1 MSDTTI
7 SVSLIEQFARSWE
20 VLRDAVRQF
29 PAEQWRCGEIDY
41 LIPPRLALHVIEAAE
56 FYAGD
61 TPEGFHFGG
70 RFGVDWEGS
79 PAEQFPDQEEML
91 RYLDEVQAQVEA
103 WLRGLSDADLLLPGQ
118 AFPWTGRCVL
128 DRAIYVLRHT
138 HQHIGEMNAEL
149 RRRGCPR
156 AQWR

>member
-1 MSDTTI
+1 
-7 SVSLIEQFARSWE
+7 
-20 VLRDAVRQF
+20 VRRF
-29 PAEQWRCGEIDY
+29 PAEQWRGGEIDY
-41 LIPPRLALHVIEAAE
+41 LIPARLALHVIEAAE
-56 FYAGD
+56 FYSGD
-61 TPEGFHFGG
+61 SPEEFRWGS
-70 RFGVDWEGS
+70 RFGVNCERT
-79 PAEQFPDQEEML
+79 PPEQLPDQEAML
-91 RYLDEVQAQVEA
+91 RYLDEVQARVET
-103 WLRGLSDADLLLPGQ
+103 WLRGLTDADLLLPGQ